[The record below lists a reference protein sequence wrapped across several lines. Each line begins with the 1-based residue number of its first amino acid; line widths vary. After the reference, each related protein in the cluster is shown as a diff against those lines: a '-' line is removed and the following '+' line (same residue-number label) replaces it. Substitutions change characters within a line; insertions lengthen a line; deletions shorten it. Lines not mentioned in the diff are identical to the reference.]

1 MKNQELAK
9 IFSRIADSLEF
20 KGENSFKISA
30 YRKVARILNG
40 YPKDI
45 RQTWQ
50 ENQLK
55 EIPGVG
61 EGIAKKIAEYLETG
75 KMKKYQEVTR
85 DVPEGI
91 FHLLEIPGLGPKTVR
106 LIYDK
111 LGVQNLEDLKKVGAD
126 GSLARLFGI
135 GDKKVENIEKG
146 MERYLQVS
154 QRLFLGVAF
163 PAAEE
168 IISLLRKK
176 VKRISAAGS
185 LRRMKETIGD
195 IDILAAGKPA
205 VIQVFTSLP
214 IVKQVLV
221 AGETKASVLVE
232 TNNLQV
238 DLRLVQEE
246 CYGAALL
253 YFTGS
258 KDHNIKLRSMAKE
271 RGWKISEYGL
281 FEGEKVLAAKEEEDI
296 YRNLGLAY
304 IPPELREDQGEIEA
318 AAGGRLPDLITLDDI
333 KGDLHV
339 HSEYS
344 DGVNS
349 LPALAEQAQEMGYQ
363 YLAVCDHTRTAS
375 YAGGL
380 SNKDLHRRNSE
391 IDRVN
396 QGFNQFRLLKGVEV
410 EILQDGSLD
419 YPEEVLAKQDFV
431 LAAVHQGFR
440 KDVTERMI
448 KAMQNPFVN
457 AIAHPTGRLI
467 SRREGYEVNLRKVMD
482 EAVRT
487 KTALELNAYYDRL
500 DLNDGRCREAKEK
513 GVKIVI
519 NTDSHNLGMFSYI
532 RLGVGTA
539 RRGWLEKKDVLN
551 TLNLKELRNYLKQP
565 KKR

>member
-1 MKNQELAK
+1 MKNQELAQ
-9 IFSRIADSLEF
+9 IFNRIADSLEF
-20 KGENSFKISA
+20 QGENFFKISA
-30 YRKVARILNG
+30 YRKIARILND

-61 EGIAKKIAEYLETG
+61 EGIAEKIAEYLETG
-75 KMKKYQEVTR
+75 RMKKYQEITR

-106 LIYDK
+106 LVYDK
-111 LGVQNLEDLKKVGAD
+111 LGVRSLEDLKRVITD
-126 GSLARLFGI
+126 GSLAKLFGM

-146 MERYLQVS
+146 IERYLQVS
-154 QRLFLGVAF
+154 RRFSLGVAF

-168 IISLLRKK
+168 IISLLQKK

-195 IDILAAGKPA
+195 IDILSAGKPA
-205 VIQVFTSLP
+205 VIRDFISLP
-214 IVKQVLV
+214 IVKQVLA

-238 DLRLVQEE
+238 DLRLVSEE

-271 RGWKISEYGL
+271 RGWKINEYGL

-296 YRNLGLAY
+296 YRNLGLVY

-318 AAGGRLPDLITLDDI
+318 AVKGRLPDLVTLNDI
-333 KGDLHV
+333 KGDLHI

-349 LPALAEQAQEMGYQ
+349 LQALAEQAQNMGYQ

-380 SNKDLHRRNSE
+380 SNEELDRRNSE

-396 QGFNQFRLLKGVEV
+396 QKFDRFRLLKGIEV

-467 SRREGYEVNLRKVMD
+467 SRREGYEVNLQKVME
-482 EAVRT
+482 EAART

-565 KKR
+565 EM